1 MDKTSSYL
9 VLSDMN
15 NRQMYVLQ
23 ILKRENDGEENGK
36 GLNLNGNDDTISSSD
51 TSSISSI
58 FAPKVFVKS
67 IAEFHLSSPILSYS
81 ICNAVV
87 RKYKSA
93 LSDNYFVDEGEDY
106 EDDLNNAIYCVVLR
120 MFLVQPKSVQE
131 CHILYQ
137 PDLNAVDVMG
147 TLGSKS

>member
-1 MDKTSSYL
+1 
-9 VLSDMN
+9 MN

-23 ILKRENDGEENGK
+23 IIKREQEGEDNGK

-51 TSSISSI
+51 TSSISSV
-58 FAPKVFVKS
+58 FAPKVYVKS

-93 LSDNYFVDEGEDY
+93 FSDNYFADEGEDCY
-106 EDDLNNAIYCVVLR
+106 DEENNINAIYCVVLR

-131 CHILYQ
+131 CHIMYQ
-137 PDLNAVDVMG
+137 PELNAVDVMG
-147 TLGSKS
+147 ALLGSE